1 MPVLIHRIIHC
12 IAQNDSPLQIPYGT
26 YTKAKNMAG
35 ETLPSVKAA
44 LSMWWKREPSSSVS
58 HFHLHSKSIYFTLSG
73 STVVLASII
82 GRLAQNKL
90 FGLQGV
96 KIC

>member
-1 MPVLIHRIIHC
+1 MTLPYRYHMAPIRRQKIWQERRFPLLKLRCLCDEREKRAPLSLTSTC
-12 IAQNDSPLQIPYGT
+12 IASLYI
-26 YTKAKNMAG
+26 
-35 ETLPSVKAA
+35 LPSLV
-44 LSMWWKREPSSSVS
+44 P
-58 HFHLHSKSIYFTLSG
+58 
-73 STVVLASII
+73 TVVLASII